1 MKDYLKLWPQG
12 LLELTSLT
20 LKSKVTVT
28 GERNQH
34 LGPRWDFAK
43 VQVSIEPAS
52 QFEVVDAV
60 AANEEARQE
69 GYLDWAVFGLLDV
82 LLVAESAPL
91 KNIRIT
97 LESIETHAV
106 DSSPM
111 AFRHAGRDA
120 GRKIIEHV
128 RTRTYIPPAAPKV

>member
-1 MKDYLKLWPQG
+1 MKDYLNLWSQELLKLG
-12 LLELTSLT
+12 SLT
-20 LKSKVTVT
+20 LKSKLRVT

-34 LGPRWDFAK
+34 LGPRWDFARL
-43 VQVSIEPAS
+43 QVSVEPAS

-60 AANEEARQE
+60 PANEEARRE

-91 KNIRIT
+91 KDIRIT
-97 LESIETHAV
+97 LESVEHHAA

-120 GRKIIEHV
+120 GQKIIEHF
-128 RTRTYIPPAAPKV
+128 RTRTYVPAK